1 MPPPAVP
8 ALREGLVSELWGQAT
23 DGEGRVG
30 GDLEIELT
38 PDDLAWL
45 DAQTRWEGQ

>member
-8 ALREGLVSELWGQAT
+8 VLGEDPESELWGRGE
-23 DGEGRVG
+23 DGEGG
-30 GDLEIELT
+30 FGADLELT

-45 DAQTRWEGQ
+45 DAQTRWERH